1 MNASG
6 KKERKKCK
14 VRFCMYEYMRRID
27 IDQLIVWLS
36 ILTTLREEN
45 GLLSSIFFSSRI
57 FDYLRSIKS
66 DVYQRIDA
74 LFYLKLVG
82 L

>member
-6 KKERKKCK
+6 RRREKKSKA
-14 VRFCMYEYMRRID
+14 RFCVYEYMRRID

-36 ILTTLREEN
+36 ILTTLREEK

-57 FDYLRSIKS
+57 FDCLRSIKG
-66 DVYQRIDA
+66 DVYQYIDA
-74 LFYLKLVG
+74 PF
-82 L
+82 